1 MNSTRRWLPLAVAL
15 LSAFLVNATPA
26 PVPPYIPAAVFCYQ
40 PASTHGPVINGLCP
54 NLPGNIGADPALTKP
69 RLGYKGIADG
79 YPATFGDDVESP
91 FDNYSWQTFVA
102 LNWKQGQKNS
112 PASAGLNG
120 GGPRVW
126 EGYKRISEVFGNS
139 PIQANC
145 PAGPGEEVFS
155 IAAKRDGS
163 PATRNEE
170 YIQAATGKPAIDV
183 NGNWTIYERRVNDI
197 EIAYLKAPGGNTQWD
212 LTTLPGQAHFVAASQ
227 SVNFPAI
234 GALPNGAMEIKAA
247 WRILDPKNHAA
258 NARHFYVVRAVLA
271 VAPALVD
278 RGTKAIVAPICAH
291 VDMGL
296 VAMHIIQKNPLTK
309 PPLKPE
315 WFWSTFEHVDN
326 APLAAVPCDIT
337 NPATCGNPNQLAC
350 PVKLLTEPA
359 PDYSYFNAKYPGML
373 TNQPPVKPKTAK
385 AYLWN
390 PTPPYAK
397 AYLTKTAANAT
408 TWVGTQVSRCWQIYR
423 LTQQLN
429 SQWQQQLRA
438 VNSVFANYMLI
449 GTQWGTSIEGGTPSP
464 GPEDAAPN
472 YLSNSVVETYLQTYY
487 SPKNG
492 FNTGSCVSCHNVATL
507 TANANVPSDFSFL
520 PSEVNPLLSRRDF
533 LAPIPK

>member
-1 MNSTRRWLPLAVAL
+1 MRASARIISVLAAIAAAALVAE
-15 LSAFLVNATPA
+15 AQTP
-26 PVPPYIPAAVFCYQ
+26 VYVPAAVYCYQ
-40 PASTHGPVINGLCP
+40 PPTHGPATGSPLCP
-54 NLPGNIGADPALTKP
+54 TLPGNIGPDPSLTAP
-69 RLGYKGIADG
+69 RLGYKGIAQG
-79 YPATFGDDVESP
+79 YPTNFNGDVESP

-102 LNWKQGQKNS
+102 LNWKSGAQNRPAKDGLQGD
-112 PASAGLNG
+112 
-120 GGPRVW
+120 GPRVW
-126 EGYKRISEVFGNS
+126 ERYKRISAVFGNS

-145 PAGPGEEVFS
+145 PVKPGEEEFS
-155 IAAKRDGS
+155 IASKGDGS

-183 NGNWTIYERRVNDI
+183 DGNWTIYERRVNGI

-212 LTTLPGQAHFVAASQ
+212 LTTLPGQANFIAASNT
-227 SVNFPAI
+227 VNFPAL
-234 GALPNGAMEIKAA
+234 GAVPNGAIEIKAA

-258 NARHFYVVRAVLA
+258 NVKRFYVVRAMLA
-271 VAPALVD
+271 VSPELVD
-278 RGTKAIVAPICAH
+278 HGTKAIVAPICTQ

-326 APLAAVPCDIT
+326 APLAAAPCDIT
-337 NPATCGNPNQLAC
+337 KPAACANLNTLTC
-350 PVKLLTEPA
+350 PVQLLTQPA
-359 PDYSYFNAKYPGML
+359 PNFSYFNAKYPGLL
-373 TNQPPVKPKTAK
+373 TNQPPVKAKTAK

-397 AYLTKTAANAT
+397 NYLTPTGAGAKTF
-408 TWVGTQVSRCWQIYR
+408 VGTQVTRCWQIYK

-429 SQWQQQLRA
+429 SQWQQKLRA
-438 VNSVFANYMLI
+438 INSVFANYMLI

-472 YLSNSVVETYLQTYY
+472 YLSNSIVETYLQTFYT
-487 SPKNG
+487 PKQG
-492 FNTGSCVSCHNVATL
+492 FNTGSCVSCHTVATL
-507 TANANVPSDFSFL
+507 TANDNVPADFSFL
-520 PSEVNPLLSRRDF
+520 PSEVNPLLSRREF